1 LPRIAVVDAKR
12 CKPSKCGL
20 ECMKYCP
27 MNKSGIEAVQIDE
40 ERDIAVIDEEKCT
53 GCGMC
58 VKSCPFEAVTVVN
71 VPAPLEGEEVHR
83 YGVNGFVLYRLPVVR
98 AGAAT
103 GIIGSNGVGK
113 TTVLKILSG
122 SLLPNF
128 GKENGP
134 SSFNEVASMFRG
146 HELQA
151 YFKELA
157 EGRIKVVVKPEMI
170 DRIPQVVKGTV
181 REVIDRFDERGE
193 AYKAAE
199 LMELEKLLDRSVD
212 KLSGGEL
219 QRLALCVAY
228 IREADVYMFDEPS
241 NYLDVKQRMRAAKL
255 IRDIVSR
262 GKAVV
267 LVEHDLAMLDYVSD
281 IVHILYGVP
290 GAYGIVS
297 QPYGTRMGVNV
308 FLEGYLPDE
317 NIRMRRE
324 PIEFEKKEPAD
335 RRGAPILFTYGSI
348 EVSYDS
354 GFKLEAM
361 PGDIRRGEVIGCVG
375 PNGIGKTTFVVEIAR
390 SLSSSS
396 SGVKVSYKPQYIKP
410 TFDGTV
416 EELLKTVGR
425 GFYGTKLYQ
434 TEIISRLELG
444 KLLDRRVPTLSGG
457 ELQRVAVAACL
468 SREADIYLL
477 DEPSAHLD
485 VEQRYAMAKAVAR
498 RVESIGAAAIVVEH
512 DIMTLDYL
520 AERIVLFDG
529 EPGVYGKA
537 SPPMP
542 HHDGMNEFLKRVG
555 ITIRR
560 DPSTGR
566 PRVNKPGS
574 RLDREM
580 KSAGVYY
587 W

>member
-1 LPRIAVVDAKR
+1 MPRIAIVDAKK

-20 ECMKYCP
+20 ECIKYCP
-27 MNKSGIEAVQIDE
+27 INRSGVEAVRVDE
-40 ERDIAVIDEEKCT
+40 EADKAVIDEEKCT

-58 VKSCPFEAVTVVN
+58 VKTCPFNAITVVN

-83 YGVNGFVLYRLPVVR
+83 YGVNGFVLYRLPIVR
-98 AGAAT
+98 FEAAT

-128 GKENGP
+128 GREHGP
-134 SSFNEVASMFRG
+134 SDFKEVASAFKG

-151 YFKELA
+151 YFRKLA
-157 EGRIKVVVKPEMI
+157 DGRIKIVVKPEMI
-170 DRIPQVVKGTV
+170 DKIPQVVKGTV
-181 REVIDRFDERGE
+181 REVVEKFDERGE
-193 AYKAAE
+193 ADKAVE
-199 LMELEKLLDRSVD
+199 LMELSKLLDRDVS

-241 NYLDVKQRMRAAKL
+241 NYLDVRQRMRAAKL
-255 IRDIVSR
+255 IREIVSY

-297 QPYGTRMGVNV
+297 QPYGTRVGVNV
-308 FLEGYLPDE
+308 FLEGYLPEE
-317 NIRMRRE
+317 NVRLRRE
-324 PIEFEKKEPAD
+324 AIEFERKKPAD
-335 RRGAPILFTYGSI
+335 KRSASILFTYESFK
-348 EVSYDS
+348 VSYDS

-375 PNGIGKTTFVVEIAR
+375 PNGIGKTTFVIEIAR
-390 SLSSSS
+390 FLSSSG

-425 GFYGTKLYQ
+425 SFYGTKLYQ
-434 TEIISRLELG
+434 TEVIGRLELG

-498 RVESIGAAAIVVEH
+498 RVESIGAAAVVVEH
-512 DIMTLDYL
+512 DIMALDYL
-520 AERIVLFDG
+520 ADRIILFDG
-529 EPGVYGKA
+529 EPGVHGVA
-537 SPPMP
+537 SPPMQ
-542 HHDGMNEFLKRVG
+542 HYDGMNKFLESVG

-580 KSAGVYY
+580 RSAGIYY
-587 W
+587 R